1 MMNKSKIDWC
11 DFTWNPV
18 TGCTRGCEY
27 CYAAKQ
33 ARRFCGDVRLNL
45 TSPQIV
51 DAGGRAYILEQPF
64 KSDRETTIP
73 FPVGFRPTF
82 HRYRLSMP
90 AEKHKAG
97 TIFVCSMGDL
107 FNRDIPTRWI
117 IEVFDAC
124 LAAPQHHYLFLT
136 KFPER
141 YQELE
146 HLALLPHGYNFWYG
160 TTVTRNHELGRISHL
175 PLSAHRFV
183 SIEPILE
190 NIGLDLGP
198 VLNPAGPAAVVPP
211 VEWVIV
217 GAETGNQ
224 KSKKVP
230 RREWLT
236 TILDEAHENHIP
248 VLMKNSKEM
257 RSVWGNAI
265 PQAFPTGLEPCR
277 RITAF
282 PTVRSVSFGKRPTRG
297 AEAPPSPARSAG
309 RRTDTT
315 TGQLGPFPAAIPGL
329 HRHGAPGEEKRN
341 EIPVL

>member
-1 MMNKSKIDWC
+1 MMNKSSIDYC

-64 KSDRETTIP
+64 MSERGTTIP
-73 FPVGFRPTF
+73 FPAGFRPTF

-90 AEKHKAG
+90 AEKHKPG

-124 LAAPQHHYLFLT
+124 AAAPQHNYLFRT

-141 YQELE
+141 YRELE
-146 HLALLPHGYNFWYG
+146 RMALLPHGDNFWYG
-160 TTVTRNHELGRISHL
+160 TTVTRQRELERISRL
-175 PLSAHRFV
+175 PLSVHRFV
-183 SIEPILE
+183 SLEPLLE
-190 NIGLDLGP
+190 SVPLRLGP
-198 VLNPAGPAAVVPP
+198 IHNPVGPACAVPP
-211 VEWVIV
+211 VEWVVV

-224 KSKKVP
+224 QSKRRVQ
-230 RREWLT
+230 REWLT
-236 TILDEAHENHIP
+236 AILDQAHENKIP
-248 VLMKNSKEM
+248 VLLKDSREL
-257 RSVWGNAI
+257 RAIWGNNI
-265 PQAFPTGLEPCR
+265 PQAFPVGLEPMPQDNSIPHCKECGHREETAQGR
-277 RITAF
+277 RGTAIACQI
-282 PTVRSVSFGKRPTRG
+282 GWE
-297 AEAPPSPARSAG
+297 AEGYHDRPARPVPG
-309 RRTDTT
+309 RYTRTS
-315 TGQLGPFPAAIPGL
+315 PPWCP
-329 HRHGAPGEEKRN
+329 KR
-341 EIPVL
+341 EIRA

>member
-257 RSVWGNAI
+257 RSVWENAI
-265 PQAFPTGLEPCR
+265 PQAFPTGLEPMPQDNSIPHCKECELREETHQGR
-277 RITAF
+277 RGTAIACQI
-282 PTVRSVSFGKRPTRG
+282 GW
-297 AEAPPSPARSAG
+297 EADGYHDRPARPVPG
-309 RRTDTT
+309 RYTRSS
-315 TGQLGPFPAAIPGL
+315 PPWCP
-329 HRHGAPGEEKRN
+329 RRGEKE
-341 EIPVL
+341 

>member
-1 MMNKSKIDWC
+1 
-11 DFTWNPV
+11 
-18 TGCTRGCEY
+18 
-27 CYAAKQ
+27 
-33 ARRFCGDVRLNL
+33 
-45 TSPQIV
+45 
-51 DAGGRAYILEQPF
+51 
-64 KSDRETTIP
+64 
-73 FPVGFRPTF
+73 
-82 HRYRLSMP
+82 MP

-97 TIFVCSMGDL
+97 TIFVCSMGDQ

-236 TILDEAHENHIP
+236 NYSRRGPREPYSRSDEEQQ
-248 VLMKNSKEM
+248 
-257 RSVWGNAI
+257 GNAI
-265 PQAFPTGLEPCR
+265 RL
-277 RITAF
+277 
-282 PTVRSVSFGKRPTRG
+282 GKCYPPGISHRPG
-297 AEAPPSPARSAG
+297 AHAAG
-309 RRTDTT
+309 
-315 TGQLGPFPAAIPGL
+315 
-329 HRHGAPGEEKRN
+329 
-341 EIPVL
+341 

>member
-1 MMNKSKIDWC
+1 
-11 DFTWNPV
+11 
-18 TGCTRGCEY
+18 
-27 CYAAKQ
+27 
-33 ARRFCGDVRLNL
+33 
-45 TSPQIV
+45 
-51 DAGGRAYILEQPF
+51 
-64 KSDRETTIP
+64 
-73 FPVGFRPTF
+73 
-82 HRYRLSMP
+82 MP

-265 PQAFPTGLEPCR
+265 PQAFPTGLEPMPQDNSIPHCKECELREETHQGR
-277 RITAF
+277 RGTAIACQI
-282 PTVRSVSFGKRPTRG
+282 GW
-297 AEAPPSPARSAG
+297 EADGYHDRPARPVPG
-309 RRTDTT
+309 RYTRSS
-315 TGQLGPFPAAIPGL
+315 PPWCP
-329 HRHGAPGEEKRN
+329 RRGEKE
-341 EIPVL
+341 